1 MKVLL
6 AIKPEYAEKI
16 FAGIKKFEF
25 RKTVFKDKSV
35 RKVVVYASSPVKRV
49 VGEFEIDEI
58 ITLEKESLWKETH
71 EFAGISKTIFD
82 NYFRKKELAH
92 AIRIKTTKKYK
103 TPLYLDLD
111 FKIRSAPQSFIY
123 INSN

>member
-16 FAGIKKFEF
+16 FAGTKKFEF
-25 RKTVFKDKSV
+25 RKTIFKDKSV
-35 RKVVVYASSPVKRV
+35 SKVVVYASSPVKRV

-58 ITLEKESLWKETH
+58 ITLEKESLWRKTH
-71 EFAGISKTIFD
+71 ESAGISKTFFD

-92 AIRIKTTKKYK
+92 AIKIKTTKKYNI
-103 TPLYLDLD
+103 PLYLDLD
-111 FKIRSAPQSFIY
+111 FKIKSAPQSFIY